1 MKVELKLRDQVAEQ
15 AVEINSLKE
24 DQKLLLLACRTLL
37 ASMDRTPLDRRAAVE
52 LAEGIT
58 ERIGRNRLD

>member
-1 MKVELKLRDQVAEQ
+1 MKVELRLREQLANQ

-37 ASMDRTPLDRRAAVE
+37 TSMDRTPLDRKAAVE
-52 LAEGIT
+52 LAQGIT
-58 ERIGRNRLD
+58 EKIGRNRLN